1 VDFLFGMQAHRA
13 VVSRAEQLPESA
25 WKCLQRKEKYTT
37 LSSQTRERNQNNEKQ
52 RIVVEREYVN
62 LKLNHEDVA
71 EFSHCPKKCKKSYR
85 VVVLRKNVSKMKGEN
100 ALIDE
105 VRYLFYIT
113 TRYDLSAEEV
123 IRCANQR
130 CDQENIIEEL
140 KNGVNAL
147 RVPVYDLVSNWAYMV
162 MASLAWNIK
171 SWFAMMMHLRHDR
184 QRYIAMEFR
193 RFIRSIILIPCR
205 VVRRARSV
213 TIRLIGYQPSLDRL
227 FSACQTIERIRFG

>member
-1 VDFLFGMQAHRA
+1 
-13 VVSRAEQLPESA
+13 
-25 WKCLQRKEKYTT
+25 
-37 LSSQTRERNQNNEKQ
+37 
-52 RIVVEREYVN
+52 
-62 LKLNHEDVA
+62 
-71 EFSHCPKKCKKSYR
+71 
-85 VVVLRKNVSKMKGEN
+85 MKGEN

-162 MASLAWNIK
+162 MA
-171 SWFAMMMHLRHDR
+171 
-184 QRYIAMEFR
+184 
-193 RFIRSIILIPCR
+193 
-205 VVRRARSV
+205 
-213 TIRLIGYQPSLDRL
+213 GLDRL